1 MELTEEQI
9 AALRATFD
17 KFDINHD
24 GTISAAELGAV
35 LEEIKVD
42 DQSLPAEM
50 SEAVLKEADLDANG
64 VIDFGEFVAMI
75 SQKFKELDTETELLR
90 AFQIL
95 DKDGNGFITR
105 DEIDYFVKDMPVEA
119 DIMNEMLNSL
129 DLDGDGR
136 ISFIEFVK
144 WMLYF

>member
-1 MELTEEQI
+1 
-9 AALRATFD
+9 
-17 KFDINHD
+17 
-24 GTISAAELGAV
+24 
-35 LEEIKVD
+35 
-42 DQSLPAEM
+42 M